1 MNANIPR
8 EIVLVVVMPNL
19 VCFETSLCSPTR
31 APYNW
36 AVINVNLSVL
46 EVREKWEESK
56 RCAQE
61 INNSQKAVTW
71 RRKPPTANTKSQMD
85 VVFQLFFIFQYPHAS
100 RMQAPD
106 TDAVPPSQLLAR

>member
-1 MNANIPR
+1 MDANIPR

-19 VCFETSLCSPTR
+19 VCFETSLAALRGLHTTG
-31 APYNW
+31 
-36 AVINVNLSVL
+36 
-46 EVREKWEESK
+46 REKWEESN

-100 RMQAPD
+100 RMHAPD